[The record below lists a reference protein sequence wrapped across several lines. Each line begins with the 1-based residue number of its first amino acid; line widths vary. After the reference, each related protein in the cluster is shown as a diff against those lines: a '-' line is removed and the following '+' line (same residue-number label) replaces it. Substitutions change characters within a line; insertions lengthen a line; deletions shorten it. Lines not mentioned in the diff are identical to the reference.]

1 MICLN
6 KIETAGVPVRDVT
19 SGTFMSST
27 TEHIRNFCIIA
38 HIDHGKS
45 TLADRLLEYS
55 HTIAEKDMKEQVLDD
70 MELERERGITIRSHA
85 IRMEYEY
92 RDGRKY
98 ILNLIDTPGHV
109 DFSYEVSRSLAAC
122 EGALLLVDASQG
134 IEAQTISNF
143 WLAMDADLTIIPVAN
158 KIDLPSAQVEPT
170 MHQIMDL
177 MDVDEKD
184 ILPCSAKSGLG
195 IDRIFEN
202 IIERIPAPTGDP
214 DAPLKALIF
223 NSDYDMYRGA
233 VAYIRVFDGVVHKG
247 DKVYMFGTD
256 REWEVLEIG
265 VFRFGRIPSDSLRAG
280 EAGYLICG
288 IKNVHDIKVGDTIT
302 LSSRRADSPL
312 PGYKEPKPMVFSGMY
327 PEDPDQFDEL
337 RDSLERLTLNDSA
350 ITFEPDNSVSLG
362 FGFRC
367 GFLGMLHMEIVQER
381 LDREYGLDII
391 NTVPSV
397 VYNIVFRDGHSELI
411 NNPARFPDMNLVERI
426 EEPILR
432 AQIVAPNEYI
442 GAVMKLTQE
451 RRGLFKRT
459 EYLDP
464 TRVNMI
470 YELPLAEIVY
480 EFYDRLK
487 GVTRGYASFDYEFL
501 EFREADV
508 VKLDI
513 LINGDPVDA
522 LSNIIHREKAEPMG
536 RVLAS
541 KLKELIPKQMF
552 QVTIQAAIGA
562 KIIARTNVSA
572 LRKNVTAKC
581 YGGDITRKRKLL
593 EKQKEGKKRMKRV
606 GQVRIPQEAFL
617 AILRADE

>member
-1 MICLN
+1 M
-6 KIETAGVPVRDVT
+6 PVRDVS

>member
-1 MICLN
+1 MI
-6 KIETAGVPVRDVT
+6 
-19 SGTFMSST
+19 SGT
-27 TEHIRNFCIIA
+27 IRNFCIIA

-45 TLADRLLEYS
+45 TLADRLLEQS
-55 HTIAEKDMKEQVLDD
+55 HTISAKDLKEQVLDD
-70 MELERERGITIRSHA
+70 MDLERERGITIRSHA
-85 IRMEYEY
+85 VRMDYLH
-92 RDGRKY
+92 RDGRQY
-98 ILNLIDTPGHV
+98 TLNLIDTPGHV

-143 WLAMDADLTIIPVAN
+143 WLALDANLTIIPVVN
-158 KIDLPSAQVEPT
+158 KVDLPSAQVEAT
-170 MHQIMDL
+170 VHQLMDL
-177 MDVDEKD
+177 MDVEEKD
-184 ILPCSAKSGLG
+184 VILCSAKSGLG
-195 IDRIFEN
+195 IDDIFEAV
-202 IIERIPAPTGDP
+202 IEKIPAPSGD
-214 DAPLKALIF
+214 DDLPLKALIF
-223 NSDYDMYRGA
+223 NSDYDTYRGA
-233 VAYIRVFDGVVHKG
+233 IAYIRVFDGVVRKG

-256 REWEVLEIG
+256 REWEVLDIG
-265 VFRFGRIPSDSLRAG
+265 IFRFGRIPREELRSG

-288 IKNVHDIKVGDTIT
+288 IRNVHDIKVGDTVT
-302 LSSRRADSPL
+302 HAARRTEFPL

-327 PEDPDQFDEL
+327 PEDPAQFDDL
-337 RDSLERLTLNDSA
+337 KASIERLTLNDSA

-381 LDREYGLDII
+381 LDREYNLDII

-397 VYNIVFRDGHSELI
+397 VYKIVFANGREEFV
-411 NNPARFPDMNLVERI
+411 NNPARFPDLAGVDHI
-426 EEPILR
+426 EEPILK

-442 GAVMKLTQE
+442 GSIMKLCQD
-451 RRGLFKRT
+451 RRGVFKRT
-459 EYLDP
+459 EYIDP

-501 EFREADV
+501 EYRESDV

-513 LINGDPVDA
+513 LINGDPLDA
-522 LSNIIHREKAEPMG
+522 LSTITHRAKAESMG
-536 RVLAS
+536 RALAS

-552 QVTIQAAIGA
+552 QVSIQAAIGS
-562 KIIARTNVSA
+562 KIVARTNVSA

-593 EKQKEGKKRMKRV
+593 EKQKEGKKRMKQV

-617 AILRADE
+617 AVLRTEE

>member
-1 MICLN
+1 MDTSP
-6 KIETAGVPVRDVT
+6 ET
-19 SGTFMSST
+19 
-27 TEHIRNFCIIA
+27 IRNFCIIA

-45 TLADRLLEYS
+45 TLADRLLEYC
-55 HTIAEKDMKEQVLDD
+55 HTISEKDMKEQVLDD
-70 MELERERGITIRSHA
+70 MDLERERGITIRSHA

-92 RDGRKY
+92 RDGVRY
-98 ILNLIDTPGHV
+98 VLNLIDTPGHV

-143 WLAMDADLTIIPVAN
+143 WLALEAGLTIIPIAN
-158 KIDLPSAQVEPT
+158 KIDLPSAQIESSVR
-170 MHQIMDL
+170 QIMEL
-177 MDVDEKD
+177 MDVEEKD
-184 ILPCSAKSGLG
+184 ILLCSAKSGIG
-195 IDRIFEN
+195 IDRIFDA
-202 IIERIPAPTGDP
+202 IIEKIPLPSGNSG
-214 DAPLKALIF
+214 APLKALIF
-223 NSDYDMYRGA
+223 NSDYDTYRGA
-233 VAYIRVFDGVVHKG
+233 VAYIRVFDGMVRKG
-247 DKVYMFGTD
+247 DKVYMFGTG
-256 REWEVLEIG
+256 REWEVLEVG
-265 VFRFGRIPSDSLRAG
+265 FLRFGKVPCDELLAG

-302 LSSRRADSPL
+302 LSSRRADGQL

-327 PEDPDQFDEL
+327 PEDPDQFDNL

-350 ITFEPDNSVSLG
+350 ITFEPDTSVSLG

-397 VYNIVFRDGHSELI
+397 VYNIVYRDGSSELI
-411 NNPARFPDMNLVERI
+411 NNPARFPDMAVVDHI

-432 AQIVAPNEYI
+432 TQIVAPNEYI
-442 GAVMKLTQE
+442 GTIMKLTQE
-451 RRGLFKRT
+451 RRGIFKRT

-470 YELPLAEIVY
+470 YDLPLAEIVY

-501 EFREADV
+501 EYREADV

-513 LINGDPVDA
+513 LINSDPVDA
-522 LSNIIHREKAEPMG
+522 LSTVIHRSKAEPAG
-536 RVLAS
+536 RSLAS

-552 QVTIQAAIGA
+552 QVTIQAAIGS
-562 KIIARTNVSA
+562 KIIARTSVHA

-593 EKQKEGKKRMKRV
+593 EKQKEGKKRMKKV

-617 AILRADE
+617 AVLRGDD

>member
-1 MICLN
+1 MKSEN
-6 KIETAGVPVRDVT
+6 
-19 SGTFMSST
+19 
-27 TEHIRNFCIIA
+27 IRNFCIIA

-45 TLADRLLEYS
+45 TLADRLLEQS
-55 HTIAEKDMKEQVLDD
+55 QTVSFKDMKEQMLDD
-70 MELERERGITIRSHA
+70 MDLERERGITIRSHA
-85 IRMEYEY
+85 VRMEYMY
-92 RDGRKY
+92 RDGQKY

-143 WLAMDADLTIIPVAN
+143 WLALDAGLTIIPVVN
-158 KIDLPSAQVEPT
+158 KVDLPSAQIESTV
-170 MHQIMDL
+170 HQIMDL
-177 MDVDEKD
+177 MDVPEQD
-184 ILPCSAKSGLG
+184 IILCSAKGGIG
-195 IDRIFEN
+195 IDDIFEAV
-202 IIERIPAPTGDP
+202 IRKIPAPTGIAS
-214 DAPLKALIF
+214 APLKALIF
-223 NSDYDMYRGA
+223 NSDYDTYRGA
-233 VAYIRVFDGVVHKG
+233 VAYIRIFDGTVKKG
-247 DKVYMFGTD
+247 DKVCMFGTG
-256 REWEVLEIG
+256 REWDVLELGI
-265 VFRFGRIPSDSLRAG
+265 FRLGRSPFEELQAG

-288 IKNVHDIKVGDTIT
+288 IKNVHDIKVGDTI
-302 LSSRRADSPL
+302 SHAARRAVEPL

-327 PEDPDQFDEL
+327 PENPDQFDEL
-337 RDSLERLTLNDSA
+337 KASLERLTLNDSA
-350 ITFEPDNSVSLG
+350 ITFEPDTSVSLG

-397 VYNIVFRDGHSELI
+397 VYKIIFRDGHEDYV
-411 NNPARFPDMNLVERI
+411 NNPARFPDMAAVDHI
-426 EEPILR
+426 EEPILKT
-432 AQIVAPNEYI
+432 QIVAPNEYI
-442 GAVMKLTQE
+442 GAIMKLCQD
-451 RRGLFKRT
+451 RRGVFKRT
-459 EYLDP
+459 EYLDT

-470 YELPLAEIVY
+470 YELPLSEIVY

-501 EFREADV
+501 EYREADV

-513 LINGDPVDA
+513 FINGDPVDA
-522 LSNIIHREKAEPMG
+522 LSTITHRGKAESMG
-536 RVLAS
+536 RSLAS

-552 QVTIQAAIGA
+552 QVSIQAAIGA

-593 EKQKEGKKRMKRV
+593 EKQKEGKKRMKQV

-617 AILRADE
+617 AVLRVED

>member
-1 MICLN
+1 MN
-6 KIETAGVPVRDVT
+6 PEY
-19 SGTFMSST
+19 
-27 TEHIRNFCIIA
+27 IRNFCIIA

-45 TLADRLLEYS
+45 TLADRLLEHS
-55 HTIAEKDMKEQVLDD
+55 HTISTKEMKAQVLDD
-70 MELERERGITIRSHA
+70 MDLERERGITIRSHA
-85 IRMEYEY
+85 IRMDYVTPEKE
-92 RDGRKY
+92 KY

-143 WLAMDADLTIIPVAN
+143 WLALDAGLTIIPVVN
-158 KIDLPSAQVEPT
+158 KVDLPSAQVEST
-170 MHQIMDL
+170 VHQLMEL
-177 MDVDEKD
+177 MDVPENEV
-184 ILPCSAKSGLG
+184 ILCSAKSGMG
-195 IDRIFEN
+195 IKELFDAVIKK
-202 IIERIPAPTGDP
+202 IPAPVGDYH
-214 DAPLKALIF
+214 APLKALIF
-223 NSDYDMYRGA
+223 NSDYDTYRGA
-233 VAYIRVFDGVVHKG
+233 IAYIRVFEGAVKKG
-247 DKVYMFGTD
+247 DKVYMFGTG
-256 REWEVLEIG
+256 REWEVLELGI
-265 VFRFGRIPSDSLRAG
+265 FRLGKIPVGELRAG

-288 IKNVHDIKVGDTIT
+288 IKNVQDIKVGDTAT
-302 LSSRRADSPL
+302 LSGKRADAPL
-312 PGYKEPKPMVFSGMY
+312 SGYKEPKPMVFSGMY
-327 PEDPDQFDEL
+327 PEDPDQFDDL
-337 RDSLERLTLNDSA
+337 KASIERLTLNDSA
-350 ITFEPDNSVSLG
+350 ITFEPDTSVSLG

-397 VYNIVFRDGHSELI
+397 VYKVVYSNGREEFV
-411 NNPARFPDMNLVERI
+411 NNPAKFPDMAIVDRI
-426 EEPILR
+426 EEPILK
-432 AQIVAPNEYI
+432 AQIVAPNDYI
-442 GAVMKLTQE
+442 GAIMKLCQD
-451 RRGLFKRT
+451 RRGVFKRT

-470 YELPLAEIVY
+470 YEIPLSEIVY

-501 EFREADV
+501 EYRPSDV

-522 LSNIIHREKAEPMG
+522 LSTITHRIKAESMG
-536 RVLAS
+536 RALAS
-541 KLKELIPKQMF
+541 KLKELIPKQMY
-552 QVTIQAAIGA
+552 QVAIQAAIGS
-562 KIIARTNVSA
+562 KVVARTNISA

-593 EKQKEGKKRMKRV
+593 EKQKEGKKRMKQV

-617 AILRADE
+617 AVLRTED